1 MTSRK
6 LIIVLLIYFSLI
18 GLTQSA
24 LLTVGKEGADY
35 PIIQEAIDAA
45 TPGDTIEVRG
55 GTYLESI
62 IADKALVLRG
72 IGNPVIDSNGNG
84 SAVRLNENGI
94 VIEGF
99 VLIDGNRSGIEINYN
114 HNITIKN
121 NIIRNNSVGIAVSK
135 SLNSSIIGNTISNNR
150 NTGLYLDDSELCII
164 ANNIIYNNADGI
176 DLRGSNKNIIRDNL
190 IFNNTISGVSL
201 KNRLLSEAG
210 PGGFSDDNILE
221 RNQIEGNKYGIN
233 LAYSERN
240 NISANRLIKNEF
252 GIYSDRSLNNTIGNN
267 DYANNTLNESS
278 DSQSRYDIWTPD
290 PYAVLLGFGFIF
302 VLINIVF
309 GGIIGIVSGL
319 IIKKMLKYSSL
330 GFISNAILGII
341 GSVLG
346 FYGCLIFFSSSL
358 PVSFIA
364 AAASAFIL
372 ILFVEIFR
380 HPGRKNKI

>member
-1 MTSRK
+1 MTLMK

-24 LLTVGKEGADY
+24 LLTVGKEEANY
-35 PIIQEAIDAA
+35 TIIQEAIDAA
-45 TPGDTIEVRG
+45 NPGDIIEVRG
-55 GTYLESI
+55 GTYLENI
-62 IADKALVLRG
+62 NADKALVLRG
-72 IGNPVIDSNGNG
+72 IGNPVIDSNENG

-99 VLIDGNRSGIEINYN
+99 VLINGNRSGIEIQYN
-114 HNITIKN
+114 DNITIKN
-121 NIIRNNSVGIAVSK
+121 NIIRNNSVGIAVYN

-150 NTGLYLDDSELCII
+150 NTGLYLGDSELCVIVH
-164 ANNIIYNNADGI
+164 NIIYNNTDGI

-190 IFNNTISGVSL
+190 IVNNTISGVSL

-210 PGGFSDDNILE
+210 PGGFSDNNILE

-240 NISANRLIKNEF
+240 NISANRLIQNEF

-267 DYANNTLNESS
+267 DYVKNTQNESS
-278 DSQSRYDIWTPD
+278 DSQSRYDIWTPH
-290 PYAVLLGFGFIF
+290 PYAVLLGLGFIF

-309 GGIIGIVSGL
+309 GGLIGIVSGA
-319 IIKKMLKYSSL
+319 IVKKMLKHSSL
-330 GFISNAILGII
+330 GFIGNAILGII
-341 GSVLG
+341 GSILG
-346 FYGCLIFFSSSL
+346 FYGCLIIFSSNL
-358 PVSFIA
+358 LVSFMA

-372 ILFVEIFR
+372 ILFVEILR
-380 HPGRKNKI
+380 HPGRKINI